1 MKQFLNTLIWASSIG
16 VVLGAY
22 VTQIPTL
29 VAIATALYW
38 IVSILLPI
46 VLLLLAVCFLVAPEQ
61 TKQGFYQSIDS
72 TTNFDSPSGLS
83 EALHY

>member
-29 VAIATALYW
+29 VTIATALYW

-46 VLLLLAVCFLVAPEQ
+46 VLLLLAVCFS
-61 TKQGFYQSIDS
+61 GCSR
-72 TTNFDSPSGLS
+72 TNKTRILS
-83 EALHY
+83 KY